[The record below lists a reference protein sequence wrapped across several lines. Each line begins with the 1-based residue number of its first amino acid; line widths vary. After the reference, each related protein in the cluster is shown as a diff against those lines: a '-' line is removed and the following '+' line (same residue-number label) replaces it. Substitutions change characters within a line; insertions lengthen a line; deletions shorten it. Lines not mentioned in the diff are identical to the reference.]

1 MAGQNGAVVQDAK
14 MRDALVEILYGHSGG
29 VLFTNLFVPIPVVL
43 VFRNVVPAHWLVAWI
58 GAVYLLS
65 ALRAIAAR
73 RFSRRE
79 RTFASTLRWA
89 WLAATFSWMSGF
101 LWGMLGWIGYFP
113 NDPHLFAFAVIVL
126 SGVACGAVPSLSSF
140 PPALIGSLVTT
151 VLPVALRCYLVGGEI
166 YNTYLLFLACL
177 VGINL
182 AHSRVTYRALRE
194 TVRLRFENLD
204 LINQLQ
210 EERDRVAAADRAKT
224 RFLAAASHD
233 LRQPIHALSL
243 FISTLAALAAK
254 GDVRAADA
262 RGLAGKIKS
271 VAASLAGLLN
281 ALLDVS
287 KLDAGIVTPAKEPIS
302 LDCLFRDLHA
312 EFAGVAKENGLEWR
326 VVGTSAWVH
335 SDPMML
341 KRILGN
347 LLSNAFRYTRK
358 GGVLLGCRRRG
369 ETVEIQV
376 IDTGIGIPGDQQQ
389 AVFDEFVQLH
399 NPERDRE
406 KGLGLG
412 LSIVRRI
419 AHLLGH
425 AIRLASEPGRGS
437 TFSVTLPLI
446 SPPLAV
452 PKVERPALQTSLGI
466 MIIDDERPVL
476 DALSQLLTV
485 WGHRVY
491 AGRSAAEAQRS
502 YAEAGNGEEA
512 PLDLIIVDY
521 RLEGGTTGTE
531 AVRDIT
537 ARLGHRPPVII
548 LTGDT
553 SPARLKEASASG
565 YSLLHKP
572 VEDELLQKAILA
584 IGTSAEK
591 VH

>member
-1 MAGQNGAVVQDAK
+1 MAGQNRAAIHDAK
-14 MRDALVEILYGHSGG
+14 IRDALVEILYGHSGG

-43 VFRNVVPAHWLVAWI
+43 VFRNVVPAHWLIAWM

-79 RTFASTLRWA
+79 KTSASTLRWA
-89 WLAATFSWMSGF
+89 WLAATFSWISGL

-113 NDPHLFAFAVIVL
+113 NDPHLFSFAVIVL
-126 SGVACGAVPSLSSF
+126 SGVACGAVPSLSAF
-140 PPALIGSLVTT
+140 PPALVGSLIST
-151 VLPVALRCYLVGGEI
+151 VLPVALRCYFVGGEI

-194 TVRLRFENLD
+194 TVRLRFENLE
-204 LINQLQ
+204 LINKLQ

-243 FISTLAALAAK
+243 FISTLGALAMK
-254 GDVRAADA
+254 GDVRAVDA
-262 RGLAGKIKS
+262 RSLADKIKS
-271 VAASLAGLLN
+271 VAGSLAGLLN
-281 ALLDVS
+281 ALLDIS
-287 KLDAGIVTPAKEPIS
+287 KLDAGIVTPSKEPVS
-302 LDCLFRDLHA
+302 LGCLFKDLHA
-312 EFAGVAKENGLEWR
+312 EFAGVAKANGLEWR
-326 VVGTSAWVH
+326 VIETSAWAH

-341 KRILGN
+341 KRILAN
-347 LLSNAFRYTRK
+347 LLSNAFRYTGQGR
-358 GGVLLGCRRRG
+358 VLLGCRRRG
-369 ETVEIQV
+369 GKIEIQ
-376 IDTGIGIPGDQQQ
+376 ILDTGIGIPGDQQQ

-412 LSIVRRI
+412 LSIVRRT

-425 AIRLASEPGRGS
+425 EIRLFSEPERGS
-437 TFSVTLPLI
+437 MFSVTLPRI

-452 PKVERPALQTSLGI
+452 PKVERPAPQASLEI

-491 AGRSAAEAQRS
+491 AGRSAAEVERF
-502 YAEAGNGEEA
+502 YMEAANGRRA

-521 RLEGGTTGTE
+521 RLQGGTTGAE
-531 AVRDIT
+531 AVREI
-537 ARLGHRPPVII
+537 AANLNRRPPVII

-572 VEDELLQKAILA
+572 VDDELLYRAILA
-584 IGTSAEK
+584 LGARTEK
-591 VH
+591 VS